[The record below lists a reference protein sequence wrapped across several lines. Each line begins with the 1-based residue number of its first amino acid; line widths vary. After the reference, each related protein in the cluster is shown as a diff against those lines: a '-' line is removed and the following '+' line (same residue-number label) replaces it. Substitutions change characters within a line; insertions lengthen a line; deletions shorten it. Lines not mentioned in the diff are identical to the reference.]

1 MKISQLY
8 QKIRVMYYQ
17 YILSNTRIQG
27 DFKILSPTLF
37 YTLKGG
43 QICIENEVYLG
54 YFPSPYFYSG
64 SNHIDVQGGGVVIKR
79 GTYLNNNFCLI
90 ANKCKIEIGEDC
102 FIGVNFQAINSDFH
116 ALSIQERNNEAL
128 VKSADIIVGNHCF
141 IGNNVSILKGVRLGN
156 GCVVGAGS
164 VVTGNPASLIKTI
177 NQEGE

>member
-54 YFPSPYFYSG
+54 YFPSLYFYSG
-64 SNHIDVQGGGVVIKR
+64 SNHIDVRGGGW
-79 GTYLNNNFCLI
+79 
-90 ANKCKIEIGEDC
+90 
-102 FIGVNFQAINSDFH
+102 
-116 ALSIQERNNEAL
+116 
-128 VKSADIIVGNHCF
+128 
-141 IGNNVSILKGVRLGN
+141 
-156 GCVVGAGS
+156 
-164 VVTGNPASLIKTI
+164 
-177 NQEGE
+177 

>member
-64 SNHIDVQGGGVVIKR
+64 SNHIDVRGGGLE
-79 GTYLNNNFCLI
+79 G
-90 ANKCKIEIGEDC
+90 
-102 FIGVNFQAINSDFH
+102 
-116 ALSIQERNNEAL
+116 
-128 VKSADIIVGNHCF
+128 
-141 IGNNVSILKGVRLGN
+141 LKGELFLIIIFVSLLI
-156 GCVVGAGS
+156 S
-164 VVTGNPASLIKTI
+164 VKLK
-177 NQEGE
+177 